1 MARKF
6 HGGMIRRK
14 RRRKEVFVRFSR
26 RASRAAAMIASE
38 FKLWLLIGL
47 GSIVVIVA
55 GALLFAPY
63 FDVREIHVRRQ
74 DPRIDPENI
83 QQTLSPLFK
92 QRLILVTRA
101 QVTEMLQNVYPDI
114 EKVDINKEYP
124 STLQVTVYVEPVAA
138 EISLMME
145 IVGSGG
151 VVTTTGSSMYSYVTK
166 SGMFTTSPIKLSGAP
181 LPKITVTDWGV
192 EPQNRTQIFEEG
204 YLQSMLLARD
214 ILQRDFGLTSVGI
227 TLYLRAKEFHIRTN
241 KIALWFDLQ
250 TPLAVQFQRF
260 REFLKA
266 LSLDQAKEYIDLRI
280 ADKIIYK

>member
-6 HGGMIRRK
+6 HGGVLRKK

-26 RASRAAAMIASE
+26 RASRTAAMIARE

-55 GALLFAPY
+55 GALLFAPH
-63 FDVREIHVRRQ
+63 FDVHEIQVRRQ
-74 DPRIDPENI
+74 DPRIDPESI

-92 QRLILVTRA
+92 QRLVLVTRA
-101 QVTEMLQNVYPDI
+101 QVTEMLQTVYPDI
-114 EKVDINKEYP
+114 EKVEINKEYP
-124 STLQVTVYVEPVAA
+124 STLQVTVFVEPVAA
-138 EISLMME
+138 EISLTME
-145 IVGSGG
+145 TTGSGG
-151 VVTTTGSSMYSYVTK
+151 VLTTTGSSMYSYVTK
-166 SGMFTTSPIKLSGAP
+166 TGLFTTSPIKLTGSP
-181 LPKITVTDWGV
+181 LPKITVTDWGI
-192 EPQNRTQIFEEG
+192 EPQNRTKIFEEDF
-204 YLQSMLLARD
+204 LQTMLLARD

-241 KIALWFDLQ
+241 KVTLWFDLQ